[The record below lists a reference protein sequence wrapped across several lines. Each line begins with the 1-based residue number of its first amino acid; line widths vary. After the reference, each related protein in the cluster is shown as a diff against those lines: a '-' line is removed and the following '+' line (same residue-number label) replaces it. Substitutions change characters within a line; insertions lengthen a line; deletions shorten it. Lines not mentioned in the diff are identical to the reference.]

1 MKFGEVYGAIS
12 KRLNRGISYI
22 CISSINEEVECNE
35 DDIKEVTDTLCQNGL
50 ARCITK
56 NEYELICDIGQLR
69 DFTIKKQNEG
79 MTGEKRAEPDSDGDK
94 PVSLESVMSSEWKLK
109 IDDEDK
115 KEKERLPL
123 RDRIRR
129 SSRRTSLFDDDD
141 DDENDEEARGRI
153 IDYLKGLRNYNEE
166 ERSFEPEMRIMFPG
180 SDTPIVLE
188 WATDED
194 GDIYLTDRGALYN
207 YLLSKMIEPESDCAK
222 ETVLILISQLVKSS
236 SFSSEGEKLI
246 NYLTGIK
253 DVDRVRIEISYFA
266 VQFGKY
272 LNSLSWLLKEAEAS
286 GNDPVG
292 YVNKKIED
300 FIKTFSTHVKE
311 NIGEYVT
318 AVGRIYVR
326 KIFEIDPR
334 ITRKQA
340 IETINA
346 VKKEILSDTLDPNII
361 SGINDAV
368 SRLNIMSDRMFAI
381 QKLDAYIN

>member
-1 MKFGEVYGAIS
+1 
-12 KRLNRGISYI
+12 
-22 CISSINEEVECNE
+22 
-35 DDIKEVTDTLCQNGL
+35 
-50 ARCITK
+50 
-56 NEYELICDIGQLR
+56 
-69 DFTIKKQNEG
+69 
-79 MTGEKRAEPDSDGDK
+79 
-94 PVSLESVMSSEWKLK
+94 MSSEWKLK

-115 KEKERLPL
+115 KEKERVTL

-300 FIKTFSTHVKE
+300 FIKTFSAHVKE